1 MEMKM
6 RIPLYLS
13 PKLVALAF
21 GSLVAFPGIALADS
35 PQRFTFPDA
44 EFMRGD
50 EGIKAAK
57 SFVETQLTPGLA
69 MDVAVAKVEN
79 AVAACETPSNAQA
92 TINCE
97 YYITARPTGGSL
109 GENIWSVKL
118 IPGPNGTLQNA
129 IVERS
134 RAGMPGLSSD

>member
-1 MEMKM
+1 M
-6 RIPLYLS
+6 RAPLYRS

-21 GSLVAFPGIALADS
+21 GNLVAFPGIALADS

-50 EGIKAAK
+50 KGIMAAK

-79 AVAACETPSNAQA
+79 AVAACKTPPNAQA

-97 YYITARPTGGSL
+97 YYIMARPTGGGL

-118 IPGPNGTLQNA
+118 IPGPDRTLQKA

-134 RAGMPGLSSD
+134 RVGMSGLSPQ